1 MTGRRCGSYHTI
13 CRYQLPLPGVL
24 SLSVFESLRARLD
37 RLFAEPA
44 SDPRA
49 RAEALRDAL
58 AEASLALQRMR
69 DGLSATERELV
80 AEKQQLEDAER
91 RGRLAAQVSDTET
104 VAIAGRFAVRHR
116 ERVAVLERKC
126 AVQRDELGLARR
138 EIEEMTIEVR
148 ATVRP
153 ETDASLRAAWRE
165 VEAAG
170 GVRPETDL
178 EGELARAREERELME
193 KAVEAQLAHLKKK
206 MGKQP

>member
-1 MTGRRCGSYHTI
+1 MRAVPYD
-13 CRYQLPLPGVL
+13 CRYPLPLPGVL

-58 AEASLALQRMR
+58 AEASLGLQRMR
-69 DGLSATERELV
+69 DGLSATERELA
-80 AEKQQLEDAER
+80 AEKKQLEDAER

-104 VAIAGRFAVRHR
+104 VAIAGRFAIRHR

-126 AVQRDELGLARR
+126 GVQRDELGLARR

-148 ATVRP
+148 TAVRP
-153 ETDASLRAAWRE
+153 ETDATLRAAWRE

-178 EGELARAREERELME
+178 EGELLRAREERELME

-206 MGKQP
+206 LGRQ